1 MANRRSVELSAKY
14 VTEFFG
20 AEVASNL
27 LGEIEKVK
35 PETIKEVATACAD
48 GRGGMFLDGN
58 VIHREKGDFIF
69 GEDGVVAYNEWR
81 DDLAGTQHAFL
92 HGLFRIDFD
101 AESGMAKSFSYNGE
115 DWLAAVVKQGNDQ
128 PAFITADQWMDAGG
142 TERTEQTPAAH
153 VSNAVLDEV
162 FAKHADPHMRSVHGL
177 DERATP
183 ALSTEQVAQLVVQ
196 PSKDE
201 KITQHVN
208 EFANGFPS
216 SDLANDLVELNA
228 NVAAASAYWAEN
240 PLHQTPSMETPSEDQ
255 VDYGPAVQS
264 VRVLRFAA
272 MADRAEAAAR
282 DDKGGRTLE
291 TTNEQGA

>member
-1 MANRRSVELSAKY
+1 MADRRSVEMSAKF

-20 AEVASNL
+20 AEVANNL

-35 PETIKEVATACAD
+35 PETIKEVAAACAD

-69 GEDGVVAYNEWR
+69 GEDGLVAYNEWR
-81 DDLAGTQHAFL
+81 DDLAGTQHDL

-115 DWLAAVVKQGNDQ
+115 DWLAAEVKQGHNQ
-128 PAFITADQWMDAGG
+128 PAFITADQWMGAGG
-142 TERTEQTPAAH
+142 GEVTRSLP

-162 FAKHADPHMRSVHGL
+162 FEKHADAHMRSVHGL
-177 DERATP
+177 DDATP
-183 ALSTEQVAQLVVQ
+183 ALSSEQVAQLVVQ
-196 PSKDE
+196 PSEEDRRSQADE
-201 KITQHVN
+201 SFKH
-208 EFANGFPS
+208 GFPS
-216 SDLANDLVELNA
+216 NFMAAEIDEFTA
-228 NVAAASAYWAEN
+228 NVEAARAYWAEN
-240 PLHQTPSMETPSEDQ
+240 PHPLNQTPSMETPSEDQ
-255 VDYGPAVQS
+255 VDYGPAVES
-264 VRVLRFAA
+264 VRKLRFAA

-291 TTNEQGA
+291 TTNEQGV